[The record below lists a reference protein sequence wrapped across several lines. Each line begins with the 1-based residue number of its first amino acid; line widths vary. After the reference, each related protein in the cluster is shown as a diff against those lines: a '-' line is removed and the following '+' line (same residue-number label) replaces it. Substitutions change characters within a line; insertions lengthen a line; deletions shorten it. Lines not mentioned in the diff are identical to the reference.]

1 MKLVVLD
8 ANAFWTEQ
16 LYSACA
22 RFADVL
28 LLKPRDF
35 RAHHQIHGDWR
46 SDAAP
51 RKISERVWE
60 QCFSMPP
67 GWMFSLWPLAE
78 RAMAKHVRQFVGG
91 DQFVLVITYPQYR
104 SLVRRLRPAL
114 SIYYNLDDYSD
125 NWPSRAKAIA
135 EWEHETVS
143 DTDLTICIAQRRQE
157 ELRKRVAEK
166 AGFIFHLPLGCTPQF
181 MSGASSRPEIPSV
194 LQKISRPI
202 AGYIGALNSRFD
214 FEFLS
219 EVAERSPAVSFVL
232 GGKMPS
238 REQGSASWWL
248 GCERAGSL
256 ANVHFIGWV
265 EHDELGEYLNAFDL
279 LLMCYSDCRFNR
291 NASPAKLWDYL
302 GTGLPIVAN
311 DRNPETLLWREV
323 IQIGENP
330 EIFARRLREALT
342 IESAA
347 LRERRLEIARAH
359 TWEVLSRRWERIIEE
374 VSLHADQA

>member
-35 RAHHQIHGDWR
+35 RAHHRLHGTWQ
-46 SDAAP
+46 SDLAP
-51 RKISERVWE
+51 RKIRDRVWE
-60 QCFSMPP
+60 QRFSMPP

-78 RAMAKHVRQFVGG
+78 RSIAKHVRQFAGG
-91 DQFVLVITYPQYR
+91 DRLILVITYPQYR
-104 SLVRRLRPAL
+104 SLVRMLRPAK

-125 NWPSRAKAIA
+125 NWPSRVKAMV
-135 EWEHETVS
+135 EWERETVRI
-143 DTDLTICIAQRRQE
+143 TDLTICIAQHRQE
-157 ELRKRVAEK
+157 ELRKRAPENG
-166 AGFIFHLPLGCTPQF
+166 ARILHLPLGCTPQF
-181 MSGASSRPEIPSV
+181 MSDASAKREIPIA
-194 LQKISRPI
+194 LQKVRRPL

-214 FEFLS
+214 FEFLC
-219 EVAERSPAVSFVL
+219 EVAERLPDVNFVL
-232 GGKMPS
+232 GGKVPS
-238 REQGSASWWL
+238 REQGSASWWS
-248 GCERAGSL
+248 GCERARGL

-265 EHDELGEYLNAFDL
+265 EHDRLGDYLNSFDL

-302 GTGLPIVAN
+302 GTGLPVVAN

-323 IQIGENP
+323 IHIGEDP
-330 EIFARRLREALT
+330 EMFARKLRDGLT
-342 IESAA
+342 GESAA
-347 LRERRLEIARAH
+347 LRERRLAFARAH
-359 TWEVLSRRWERIIEE
+359 TWEELSKRLEQLVKE
-374 VSLHADQA
+374 VPWHDGKN